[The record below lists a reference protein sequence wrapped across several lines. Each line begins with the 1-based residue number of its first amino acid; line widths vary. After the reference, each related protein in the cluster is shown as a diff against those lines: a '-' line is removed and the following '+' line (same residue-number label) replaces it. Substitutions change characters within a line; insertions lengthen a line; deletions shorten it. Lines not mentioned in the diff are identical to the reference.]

1 METIHYGEA
10 DAYVMDVESELKGR
24 PDVAEGLCQ
33 RLRQGVGQDFPLF
46 YSTFAIA
53 RYHQQFPYA
62 AFERHCS
69 GTLPQV
75 YWNAFR
81 WPVEQALAWTYEDY
95 SSLGIATDR
104 IFPVA
109 GAYAQG
115 FVAYPRGEELQRFAQ
130 SAGERGSKGVS
141 FWSYEHMDDIRWRA
155 LAANPWPVEGMPW
168 TGRTDESEELRQE
181 IARLRRENQE
191 LCRQNVELTGRVGRG
206 MELAREMLDVL
217 RGEA

>member
-1 METIHYGEA
+1 
-10 DAYVMDVESELKGR
+10 
-24 PDVAEGLCQ
+24 
-33 RLRQGVGQDFPLF
+33 VGQDFPLF

-53 RYHQQFPYA
+53 RYHQRFPYA

-81 WPVEQALAWTYEDY
+81 WPLEQALDWTYEDY
-95 SSLGIATDR
+95 ASLGIAADR
-104 IFPVA
+104 ILPVA

-115 FVAYPRGEELQRFAQ
+115 FVAYHSGEELQRFVQ

-155 LAANPWPVEGMPW
+155 LEANPWPVEGMPW
-168 TGRTDESEELRQE
+168 TDWTDESEELRQE

-191 LCRQNVELTGRVGRG
+191 LSRQNVEFAGRIGRG
-206 MELAREMLDVL
+206 MELAREMLDAL
-217 RGEA
+217 KGEA